1 MPQFGSTLLRL
12 AAAAAL
18 AGPALANGDVNT
30 AFTPDGKL
38 IIAGYLPSV
47 PLSVV
52 GLVVF
57 GLSTLVLW
65 SHFFRSMHARYM
77 LVLTI
82 GMLCMTLGFVFRI
95 LYHGNPATLGMYILQ
110 TMFILLSPCAFLAMD
125 YMLLGRLA
133 RALGDDAIKCLF
145 IRPTLISKV
154 FVTSDIITFL
164 LQAAGGGMSAG
175 NSDSMRKVGP
185 KLALVGLILQLIS
198 FGIFTLL
205 LLVWGVRVQKRLP
218 RPIPRFRFSAFSVF
232 SKESVEDWRPLFW
245 VMCLTCVGIIVRSTF
260 RTVEYSQGYYGYLAT
275 HEGYFY
281 LLDAL
286 PLWLAMS
293 LYCYFYPARFIDG
306 AKSHSLAAVS
316 SSSSE
321 GAHGYAQTPYDHVE
335 KGSPGTYR
343 MQQFRS

>member
-1 MPQFGSTLLRL
+1 MPQLRSTFLRL
-12 AAAAAL
+12 VASAAL
-18 AGPALANGDVNT
+18 VGSALASGDVNT
-30 AFTPDGKL
+30 AYTPDGEL

-52 GLVVF
+52 GLVFF

-65 SHFFRSMHARYM
+65 THFFRSTHARYM

-133 RALGDDAIKCLF
+133 RALGDEATNCLF
-145 IRPTLISKV
+145 IRPTLISKL
-154 FVTSDIITFL
+154 FITSDVITFL
-164 LQAAGGGMSAG
+164 LQASGGGMSAG
-175 NSDSMRKVGP
+175 NSDGMRKLGP

-205 LLVWGVRVQKRLP
+205 LLVWGLRVQKRLP
-218 RPIPRFRFSAFSVF
+218 RPIPRFRFSAFSMF
-232 SKESVEDWRPLFW
+232 SKQPVEDWRPLFW

-260 RTVEYSQGYYGYLAT
+260 RIVEYSEGYYGYLAT

-306 AKSHSLAAVS
+306 AKSHSLTAVS

-321 GAHGYAQTPYDHVE
+321 GTHTYAQRPYDVVE
-335 KGSPGTYR
+335 KGSPGAYR
-343 MQQFRS
+343 MNQFRS